1 MTRAGASVAALLA
14 LAVLSGCNSNDEPTT
29 PTPTTGS
36 SANVIVFAGTVAPA
50 GSQIFSFTIA
60 GGVPLRVSL
69 GSLTDANAQPLPQSL
84 RLTFGIPQGTGCSAL
99 QTVITPATLATQL
112 SAMLSPGTYCVSV
125 TDIGQLGTTASFG
138 VRLVFGDPRSDDGGG
153 TITYTSTVLQGG
165 FTSRTFDATQAGT
178 AVVLFD
184 TIEPGSVSSLSLGI
198 GFPRTDGGGCQI
210 TQLHTA
216 TRGSQFA
223 VNVEA
228 GTYCVRVADV
238 GTVTGSATFTLRIQ
252 HP

>member
-14 LAVLSGCNSNDEPTT
+14 LAVLSGCNRNDEPTT
-29 PTPTTGS
+29 PTPTTGP
-36 SANVIVFAGTVAPA
+36 SANVIVFSGTVAPA
-50 GSQIFSFTIA
+50 GSQVFSFTIA

-69 GSLTDANAQPLPQSL
+69 GSLTDANSQPLPQSL
-84 RLTFGIPQGTGCSAL
+84 RLTFGIPQGTGCSGL
-99 QTVITPATLATQL
+99 QTVVTPATLATQL
-112 SAMLSPGTYCVSV
+112 SAMLSPGTYCVGV
-125 TDIGQLGTTASFG
+125 TDIGQLGTTATFG

-165 FTSRTFDATQAGT
+165 FTSRTFNATQAGT
-178 AVVLFD
+178 AVVLVD
-184 TIEPGSVSSLSLGI
+184 TIEPGNVSSLSLGI
-198 GFPRTDGGGCQI
+198 GFPRTDGGGCQL

-238 GTVTGSATFTLRIQ
+238 GTVTGSASFSLRIQ

>member
-29 PTPTTGS
+29 PTPSGGP
-36 SANVIVFAGTVAPA
+36 SASVIAFTGTVSPG
-50 GSQIFSFTIA
+50 GSQLFSFTIA
-60 GGVPLRVSL
+60 GGVPLRLSL
-69 GSLTDANAQPLPQSL
+69 GSLTDANAQPLSQSL
-84 RLTFGIPQGTGCSAL
+84 RLTFGIPQGTGCTAL
-99 QTVITPATLATQL
+99 QTVVTPATLATQL
-112 SAMLSPGTYCVSV
+112 SALLSPGTYCVSV
-125 TDIGQLGTTASFG
+125 TDIGQLASDATFG
-138 VRLVFGDPRSDDGGG
+138 VRIVFGDPRSDAGGG
-153 TITYTSTVLQGG
+153 TITYQSVVLQGG

-184 TIEPGSVSSLSLGI
+184 TIDPGSVPSLSLGI

-238 GTVTGSATFTLRIQ
+238 GTVTGSASFSLRIQ